1 MDDMIACGATQCYWG
16 LKKGK
21 LARSFLYEKVG
32 GELRLYKVS
41 TSLLPL
47 NTKRDN
53 SSSNTYKSVS
63 GQTN

>member
-1 MDDMIACGATQCYWG
+1 VLSGFG
-16 LKKGK
+16 EGK

-32 GELRLYKVS
+32 GELRLYKVT

-53 SSSNTYKSVS
+53 SSSNTDESVS
-63 GQTN
+63 GQIN